1 MAEGRHFGM
10 KVLCITICIILL
22 QQFLAISFA
31 QEETGSGFGFTSI
44 QSVKGDGFTSIRSCL
59 ITDPEVLHSHSSGSG
74 SYNHESITQL
84 INFTTKDP
92 ARGFTSYGRNI
103 EIQENTSFAYTP
115 RSINMGSFK
124 SGQIKSLWSD
134 ATKTGNSGGAFIE
147 LGFADTKVLS
157 KNVHAKT
164 SGFEDLEDIQASSG
178 SFNAGMKFDVAFTG
192 TEKLG
197 VWLKGNSDKTPT
209 RLMDEYYIG
218 TFRIIK
224 NVGLS
229 SIGKKRTEDMNDALN
244 CTCFKGY
251 DSWDLADLKWSSH
264 SVKDF
269 FNCTSC

>member
-1 MAEGRHFGM
+1 MAEGEYVSI
-10 KVLCITICIILL
+10 KVLRITISIILL
-22 QQFLAISFA
+22 SLFFGISFA
-31 QEETGSGFGFTSI
+31 QEETGSGFGFTSS
-44 QSVKGDGFTSIRSCL
+44 QSVSGNGFTSIRSCL
-59 ITDPEVLHSHSSGSG
+59 STDPEVLQYHSSGSG
-74 SYNHESITQL
+74 SYSHESITQL

-92 ARGFTSYGRNI
+92 ARGFSSYGRNI
-103 EIQENTSFAYTP
+103 EIQENTSFAYSP
-115 RSINMGSFK
+115 RSIDMGSFK
-124 SGQIKSLWSD
+124 SGPIKSLWGD
-134 ATKTGNSGGAFIE
+134 AIKTGNSGGAFIE

-164 SGFEDLEDIQASSG
+164 SGFEDLEDIQSSTG

-197 VWLKGNSDKTPT
+197 AWLKGVSDKTPD

-218 TFRIIK
+218 TFRIMK

-229 SIGKKRTEDMNDALN
+229 SISKKRTEDKNDALN
-244 CTCFKGY
+244 CICLQGY